1 MVRIELSRRAEL
13 ELFRMDSITSSLIKG
28 WLIRNVKPL
37 SDPKSI
43 GTSLGGRK
51 RWQYRI
57 GDYRVLTRITEKRAV
72 ILAITHGHELPSQ
85 SSWMRARPPIEVSL

>member
-1 MVRIELSRRAEL
+1 MVRIELSERARKEL
-13 ELFRMDSITSSLIKG
+13 EDMDKITASLIRG
-28 WLIRNVKPL
+28 WLIRNVIPL
-37 SDPKSI
+37 KDPKSI
-43 GTSLGGRK
+43 GRSLGGSK